1 VCGAAVAQIRCGET
15 GGRDVLAVEEH
26 QFFALLVVEEMHETD
41 GHHSIFLMRAAASS
55 AGSAVSVFILEG
67 YAAFF
72 V

>member
-41 GHHSIFLMRAAASS
+41 IIR
-55 AGSAVSVFILEG
+55 
-67 YAAFF
+67 FF
-72 V
+72 